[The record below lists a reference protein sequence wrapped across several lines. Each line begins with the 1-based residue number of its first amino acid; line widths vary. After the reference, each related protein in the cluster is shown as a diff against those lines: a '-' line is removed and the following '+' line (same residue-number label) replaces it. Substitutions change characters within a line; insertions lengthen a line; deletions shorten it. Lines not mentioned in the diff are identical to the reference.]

1 MCIRNNDNHVHVTH
15 LTMDGGILGYFWK
28 TSKNICTFLIGIG
41 IHKYLLSISSRK
53 FWQDVMPPVASAS
66 CPNKKVFKT
75 YMRTKPEYRLSGSG

>member
-1 MCIRNNDNHVHVTH
+1 M
-15 LTMDGGILGYFWK
+15 Y
-28 TSKNICTFLIGIG
+28 FLIGIG
-41 IHKYLLSISSRK
+41 IHQYLLSISSRK